1 MRGAARAGALQCGK
15 YLRRRTSWCSDLH
28 ELETRQNDDL
38 DCGTYQTRLRLPRS
52 STFAIAISLRVR
64 ETKAGPKRAVTCAR
78 MRMRSAH
85 ARRVAAAYGSASA
98 RFAEAPTL
106 EN

>member
-1 MRGAARAGALQCGK
+1 MRGAARAGAL
-15 YLRRRTSWCSDLH
+15 DLH
-28 ELETRQNDDL
+28 ERETRQNDDL